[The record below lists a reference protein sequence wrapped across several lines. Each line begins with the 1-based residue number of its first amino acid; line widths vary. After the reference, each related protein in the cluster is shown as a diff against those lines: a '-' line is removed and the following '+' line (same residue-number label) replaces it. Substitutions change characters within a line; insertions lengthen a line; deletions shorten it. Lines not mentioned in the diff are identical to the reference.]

1 MSEKRNCCT
10 RDFSKYD
17 KMETQELEAILR
29 QDAEATDGQESDTE
43 KILYIAG
50 VLASRE
56 NENNTGNRAQIA
68 WESFEKDYLPIEEE
82 SEHTVQSRKTMGP
95 WVRRLTTIAAVFVL
109 LIGLSAT
116 VVGAVGWESV
126 WNAVAKWAN
135 ETFSFVSDNDTT
147 LTEPEES
154 FAQGYAS
161 LQDALEAT
169 DQSNIL
175 VPTQI
180 PDGYVLKEIVVDEN
194 PMQRVY
200 IATYD
205 NNTNRIVI
213 TVRSYAEGDPEKIE
227 ITDNLV
233 EIYTQNG
240 LECYILLNNNQL
252 CAAWTKDTYECF
264 VTGVLTLDELK
275 AMLNSVGK
283 G

>member
-10 RDFSKYD
+10 RDFLKYD
-17 KMETQELEAILR
+17 KMETLELEAILR

-56 NENNTGNRAQIA
+56 NKNTTGNRAQIA

-82 SEHTVQSRKTMGP
+82 SEHTVQSRKAMGP

-116 VVGAVGWESV
+116 VVGAFGWESV
-126 WNAVAKWAN
+126 WNAVAKWAK
-135 ETFSFVSDNDTT
+135 ETFSFVSNDDTT

-161 LQDALEAT
+161 LQDALDAT
-169 DQSNIL
+169 DQNNIL

-200 IATYD
+200 IAIYD
-205 NNTNRIVI
+205 NNGKKIKI
-213 TVRSYAEGDPEKIE
+213 TVRSYLNADPEKIE
-227 ITDNLV
+227 VNEDLV
-233 EIYTQNG
+233 EIYKVSD
-240 LECYILLNNNQL
+240 LEYYIFTNNRQL
-252 CAAWTKDTYECF
+252 RAVWSKESYECLIS
-264 VTGVLTLDELK
+264 GDLTLDEIK
-275 AMLNSVGK
+275 TMLNSIRK